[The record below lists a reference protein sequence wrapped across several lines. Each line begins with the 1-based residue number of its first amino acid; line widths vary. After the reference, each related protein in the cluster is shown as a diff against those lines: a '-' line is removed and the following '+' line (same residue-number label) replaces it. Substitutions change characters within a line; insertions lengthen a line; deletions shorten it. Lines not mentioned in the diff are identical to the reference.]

1 MNNKQN
7 CLIKKSDVENIL
19 NYYGPIGN
27 NGERLGVNNLEL
39 YQKAFVHESYIQA
52 CKGNNVQPSMSELY
66 LPDESSERLEYLG
79 DNTMK
84 YIMGRYLYERFP
96 MEREGFLTTLKIK
109 LEKTKTLHKFAV
121 DLGFSKWLLL
131 SEEVEAHTILSPESG
146 RNTRSFYEDAFE
158 SFIGSLVLDNA
169 EWGVVYADR
178 FVRNVIENNIDFS
191 ELITKNDNFKDSI
204 QRFFQSN
211 KWNTPEYV
219 QITESGPGYR
229 RLFTRVL
236 FINNSLLDT
245 SSLVHAKILEY
256 SNTVLSSYKTSP
268 ETYRKLFNKVSNGY
282 HILGIGTASKVVD
295 SEQLAGKAALLNFD
309 LPLDY

>member
-7 CLIKKSDVENIL
+7 CLIKKDDIESIL
-19 NYYGPIGN
+19 NYYGPIGD
-27 NGERLGVNNLEL
+27 NGEALYVNNIDL
-39 YQKAFVHESYIQA
+39 YQKAFVHESYLMA
-52 CKGNNVQPSMSELY
+52 CKGTNVEPSMSELY
-66 LPDESSERLEYLG
+66 LPEESSERLEYLG

-121 DLGFSKWLLL
+121 ELGFSKWLLI
-131 SEEVEAHTILSPESG
+131 SDEVEAHTILSPESG

-158 SFIGSLVLDNA
+158 SFIGSLVLDNS
-169 EWGVVYADR
+169 EQGVVYADR

-204 QRFFQSN
+204 QRYFQSN
-211 KWNTPEYV
+211 KWRTPEYSQLV
-219 QITESGPGYR
+219 ESGPGYR
-229 RLFTRVL
+229 RLFTRVVYIECL
-236 FINNSLLDT
+236 LLD
-245 SSLVHAKILEY
+245 SSIIV
-256 SNTVLSSYKTSP
+256 SSYKTSP
-268 ETYRKLFNKVSNGY
+268 ETYRKLFDKVSKGY
-282 HILGIGTASKVVD
+282 FVLGIGTAGKVVD
-295 SEQLAGKAALLNFD
+295 SEQLAGKASLLNFE

>member
-7 CLIKKSDVENIL
+7 CLIKRSDVENIL

-52 CKGNNVQPSMSELY
+52 CKGNVQPSMSELY

-121 DLGFSKWLLL
+121 ELGFSKWLLL

-236 FINNSLLDT
+236 FINDSLLDN
-245 SSLVHAKILEY
+245 SSLVYTKILEY
-256 SNTVLSSYKTSP
+256 SNVVLSSYKTSP

-282 HILGIGTASKVVD
+282 LILGIGTASKVVD
-295 SEQLAGKAALLNFD
+295 SEQLAGKAALVNFE

>member
-7 CLIKKSDVENIL
+7 TLITKRDIEEIL

-27 NGERLGVNNLEL
+27 GGLPLEVNNLEL
-39 YQKAFVHESYIQA
+39 YQKAFVHESYFLA
-52 CKGNNVQPSMSELY
+52 CKANNVEPKMSELY

-109 LEKTKTLHKFAV
+109 LEKTKTLHRFAV
-121 DLGFSKWLLL
+121 ELGFSKWLLL

-146 RNTRSFYEDAFE
+146 RNTRSFYENAFE
-158 SFIGSLVLDNA
+158 SFIGSLVLDNS
-169 EWGVVYADR
+169 EFGVVYADR

-204 QRFFQSN
+204 QRYFQSN
-211 KWNTPEYV
+211 KWKTPEYM
-219 QITESGPGYR
+219 QLTESGPGYR
-229 RLFTRVL
+229 RYFTRVV
-236 FINNSLLDT
+236 FVECSLLDPST
-245 SSLVHAKILEY
+245 LVYERISKY
-256 SNTVLSSYKTSP
+256 STETLDSFKGDP
-268 ETYRKLFNKVSNGY
+268 EVYRKLFDKVSNGY
-282 HILGIGTASKVVD
+282 FVLGIGTASKVVD
-295 SEQLAGKAALLNFD
+295 AEQLAAKVALLNFE